1 MADWIEDGALHM
13 RWGMRN
19 GLAILDVN
27 SHLHADT
34 PGASDLTSNSPRH
47 VTSC

>member
-13 RWGMRN
+13 GWGMRN

-27 SHLHADT
+27 SHLHTDT
-34 PGASDLTSNSPRH
+34 PRVIRPNLNSTRR